1 MRWPLLFLLTVT
13 ASPEPPVASVSDSGA
28 VYEQAPSEQIND
40 TTDAIESLKKDM
52 LGLEYYLKDRKEH
65 REFCPEIEW
74 NQPSLQEY
82 KKDPKSYL
90 PEGCKE
96 KE

>member
-1 MRWPLLFLLTVT
+1 MPSLLLLLLTVT
-13 ASPEPPVASVSDSGA
+13 ASPEPPVAPVGDSGA

>member
-13 ASPEPPVASVSDSGA
+13 ASPEPPVVPVSDPVVIEAQGL
-28 VYEQAPSEQIND
+28 SEEVDDAHKGLKGLKND
-40 TTDAIESLKKDM
+40 MLCLELYLQDKKDH
-52 LGLEYYLKDRKEH
+52 K
-65 REFCPEIEW
+65 EFCPRAEW
-74 NQPSLQEY
+74 EQPSLEEY
-82 KKDPKSYL
+82 KKDPRSHL

>member
-1 MRWPLLFLLTVT
+1 M
-13 ASPEPPVASVSDSGA
+13 SDSGA

-52 LGLEYYLKDRKEH
+52 LGLEYYLKDKKEH

>member
-13 ASPEPPVASVSDSGA
+13 ASPEPPVVPVSDPIPA
-28 VYEQAPSEQIND
+28 EEQGLPEEVE
-40 TTDAIESLKKDM
+40 DAHKGLKGLKNDM
-52 LGLEYYLKDRKEH
+52 LCLELYLKDRKDH
-65 REFCPEIEW
+65 KEFCPGIKWE
-74 NQPSLQEY
+74 QPSLEEY
-82 KKDPKSYL
+82 KKDPRSHL